1 MRDSRRP
8 FEISNPTNDMKV
20 LLILTSH
27 DKLGDTGK
35 KTGFWLE
42 EFAAPYYVLL
52 DAGAEMTLASPAGG
66 QPPLDPQSDVPDAQ
80 TEATKRFKKDEAAQ
94 WALAHTTKLAEIVAD
109 GFDAI
114 FFPGGHGPLWDLA
127 ENADSQRLIETF
139 IAENR
144 PLAAV
149 CHAPAI
155 FKHSKG
161 ADKMSVVSGRRV
173 TGFSNSEEDAVGLT
187 KIVPFLV
194 EDMLKANGGLYESG
208 PDGGSHVVVDGK
220 LVTGQNPASSEAAA
234 KELLKLL

>member
-1 MRDSRRP
+1 
-8 FEISNPTNDMKV
+8 MKI
-20 LLILTSH
+20 LMILTSH

-52 DAGAEMTLASPAGG
+52 DAKAEITLASPAGG
-66 QPPLDPQSDVPDAQ
+66 QPPLDPKSDAPDAQ
-80 TEATKRFKKDEAAQ
+80 TEATERFKKDDAAQ
-94 WALAHTTKLAEIVAD
+94 SALANTTKLAEIDAD
-109 GFDAI
+109 DFDAV

-127 ENADSQRLIETF
+127 EDADSQHIIETF

-155 FKHSKG
+155 FKHTKG
-161 ADKMSVVSGRRV
+161 ADGMSVVSGRRV
-173 TGFSNSEEDAVGLT
+173 TGFSNTEEEGVGLT

-194 EDMLKANGGLYESG
+194 EDMLKANGGLYERG
-208 PDGGSHVVVDGK
+208 PDWGSYVVVDGK
-220 LVTGQNPASSEAAA
+220 LITGQNPASSEAAA

>member
-1 MRDSRRP
+1 
-8 FEISNPTNDMKV
+8 MKV
-20 LLILTSH
+20 LMILTSH
-27 DKLGDTGK
+27 DELGDTGK

-52 DAGAEMTLASPAGG
+52 DAGAEITLASPAGG
-66 QPPLDPQSDVPDAQ
+66 QPPLDPKSDVPEAQ
-80 TEATKRFKKDEAAQ
+80 TDATERFKKDDAAQ
-94 WALAHTTKLAEIVAD
+94 SALAKTKKLAEIDAD

-127 ENADSQRLIETF
+127 ENADSQRIIETF
-139 IAENR
+139 IAEDR

-155 FKHSKG
+155 FKHTKG
-161 ADKMSVVSGRRV
+161 ANGKPLVSGRRV
-173 TGFSNSEEDAVGLT
+173 TGFTNTEEEGVGLT

-194 EDMLKANGGLYESG
+194 EDMLKANGGLYEKG
-208 PDGGSHVVVDGK
+208 PDWGSYVVVDGK
-220 LVTGQNPASSEAAA
+220 LVTGQNPASSKAAA